1 MPNAGPKSIR
11 STICMVQERRSV
23 AALLRVLFA
32 ALLALLGASSSLT
45 SVAAER
51 SVLVLHSQ
59 HMGFPVSDGIGQ
71 GIIHSAREA
80 GYSASE
86 IQTEFLDLIRYPT
99 AENRRL
105 VSDLMTH
112 RLSGKTIDIVFAEGS
127 PALEFSLQEGA
138 KLFPRAVLVSN
149 VPDLDADLALGER
162 KLIHFPWAPDSL
174 GTARLILRA
183 LPETRRL
190 IVVVGSSPADKPYER
205 LANATLAPLQP
216 QLEIVYTSGMSY
228 QATLDLVRSAG
239 SGTVVLYVIFF
250 GDSEGRASIPIEV
263 GREVINASKVPVFAT
278 AEAFIKMGIVGGSM
292 LRTDV
297 FGREIGQIAR
307 DYIDGRLTLTD
318 DITRIEPSRFPMFH
332 WDQIK
337 RWTIDPANLPPDSL
351 YIDRPPNFWEQYQL
365 QAIAVIVA
373 FITMTLL
380 LLALTVQSRRRREAE
395 LEARANEA
403 RHRILTE
410 AAPEAILVLD
420 MDSRLVLDANANT
433 FRLLGCKRHE
443 LIGNPLYRF
452 YRDEQPDGMTLQESI
467 RLYME
472 RARQGEIVAV
482 ERVLVRPSDGEEIHC
497 DVRMVMLPADPARAP
512 QIRISLTD
520 ITERKAIESALY
532 FVAQHEDSNGLT
544 AELVTEMLNLLCRLC
559 SFDHAVFAHQTDTG
573 ALNILSA
580 VYDGEV
586 IRLDKE
592 ASDWIAKLAAMP
604 QHGDIWVQAHSARGQ
619 LPANPLLEKWSAE
632 SFGRAVLRDAETQD
646 MGLIMLTSRRALPHP
661 ERSQS
666 VLRII
671 ALRAAKELEG
681 KRAAERV
688 WNYSKELERQVA
700 ARTSELAHAN
710 EDLARARDAAE
721 EATRAKSNF
730 LANMSHEIRTPMN
743 AIIGMSTLALRLDL
757 EAKARDYVQKVHN
770 SASSLLGIIN
780 DILDFSKIEAGKLVL
795 EQHPFA
801 IDQVMEYLANVISLR
816 ANAKNI
822 ELHFKFAPTLPEVL
836 IGDSMRLGQVLIN
849 LGNNA
854 VKFSEDGDIVFGV
867 EPLLLTEDQVDTHFW
882 VSDNGIGM
890 SPEQAATV
898 FQSFTQADAST
909 SRRFGGTGLGL
920 AISSRI
926 VEAMGGT
933 IWVESELGE
942 GSTFHFRVPFGIGT
956 PADASGRM
964 ALADELKGLRIL
976 VVDDNRLACEVVTE
990 IGGQAGMR
998 VEQAHSGAEAL
1009 EMIES
1014 AFREDQAYQLVLMD
1028 WKMPNMSGLDCTAE
1042 ISARYGPRSPPI
1054 VVMTAY
1060 GEDEVQREA
1069 DARSIDFRACIHKPV
1084 TPSTLLETIGDA
1096 VYFTNRGA
1104 ANATQRYN
1112 DAIVPYDHL
1121 SGLKVLLVEDNE
1133 LNQELAGELLSA
1145 AGIEVSL
1152 AENGAVALEM
1162 LAQNDQYDG
1171 ILMDCQMPVMDGYE
1185 ATRRI
1190 RSNPSW
1196 RDLPVIAMTAN
1207 VLASDR
1213 KLAAD
1218 AGMND
1223 HIAKPLDIEQMFA
1236 CIARWMAPAA
1246 VNATYPAQPDSLAP
1260 QPALPPLTGTEAED
1274 RPDVLTLD
1282 ALPTLPGI
1290 DRARGLQRCM
1300 GKLPLYRNQLTRF
1313 STALRRFESE
1323 FVQALTAQDPE
1334 AATRIAHTLK
1344 GSSASIGA
1352 LALASAAAELEAACT
1367 SGEDKVRIDTLL
1379 QSLLQQLHVVAKGLA
1394 QLDAADPDP
1403 PAAHLAD
1410 PTPETLLNLR
1420 KLIDDSDVEALAL
1433 AESLH
1438 LQAMGH
1444 PLEAEL
1450 RAIHLAL
1457 SDFEFERASVIVT
1470 NLIQR

>member
-1 MPNAGPKSIR
+1 MPNAGPKSIWPTR
-11 STICMVQERRSV
+11 CRAQKHRLAV
-23 AALLRVLFA
+23 AYSRILVSALLCAGISQTGF
-32 ALLALLGASSSLT
+32 
-45 SVAAER
+45 AAER

-59 HMGFPVSDGIGQ
+59 HIGFPVSDGIGQ

-86 IQTEFLDLIRYPT
+86 IQTEFLDLIRYPEP
-99 AENRRL
+99 ENRRL
-105 VSDLMTH
+105 LSELMAH
-112 RLSGKTIDIVFAEGS
+112 RLSERTVDIVFAEGS
-127 PALEFSLQEGA
+127 PALDFSLEEGA
-138 KLFPRAVLVSN
+138 DLFPKAVLISN
-149 VPDLDADLALGER
+149 VPELDSDMALGNR
-162 KLIHFPWAPDSL
+162 RLIHFPWAPDSY
-174 GTARLILRA
+174 GTARLALRV

-190 IVVVGSSPADKPYER
+190 IVVLGSSPADEPHER
-205 LANATLAPLQP
+205 LAKATLAPLQQ

-228 QATLDLVRSAG
+228 QQTLDVVRNAG
-239 SGTVVLYVIFF
+239 AGTVVLYVIFF
-250 GDSEGRASIPIEV
+250 GDSEGRASIPIEFAK
-263 GREVINASKVPVFAT
+263 EVIDASSVPVFAT

-318 DITRIEPSRFPMFH
+318 AITRIEPSRFPMFD
-332 WDQIK
+332 WEQIL
-337 RWTIDPANLPPDSL
+337 RWKIDPANLPANSI
-351 YIDRPPNFWEQYQL
+351 YIDRPPNLWEQYRL
-365 QAIAVIVA
+365 QAIAVIAA
-373 FITMTLL
+373 FIVMVLL
-380 LLALTVQSRRRREAE
+380 LLALTVQSQRRREAE

-403 RHRILTE
+403 RYRVLTE

-420 MDSRLVLDANANT
+420 MASKVVLDANANA
-433 FRLLGCKRHE
+433 FQLLGCNKE
-443 LIGNPLYRF
+443 DLIGNPLYRF

-467 RLYME
+467 QLYME
-472 RARQGEIVAV
+472 RASQGEIVEV
-482 ERVLVRPSDGEEIHC
+482 ERVLVRQSDGEEIHC
-497 DVRMVMLPADPARAP
+497 DVRTVMLPEDQHQVP
-512 QIRISLTD
+512 QVRISLTD

-544 AELVTEMLNLLCRLC
+544 AELVTDMLNLLCRLC

-573 ALNILSA
+573 TMDILSA
-580 VYDGEV
+580 VGDGQA
-586 IRLDKE
+586 IGLDAE
-592 ASDWIAKLAAMP
+592 ASDWFAKLAALP
-604 QHGDIWVQAHSARGQ
+604 QPGDIWVLAHSVQ
-619 LPANPLLEKWSAE
+619 EHLPANPLLGDWAAE
-632 SFGRAVLRDAETQD
+632 SFASAVLRDAEAQD
-646 MGLIMLTSRRALPHP
+646 MGLIMLTGRRALPHP
-661 ERSQS
+661 DRSQS

-688 WNYSKELERQVA
+688 WDYSKELERQVA

-710 EDLARARDAAE
+710 ENLERARDAAE
-721 EATRAKSNF
+721 KATRAKSNF

-757 EAKARDYVQKVHN
+757 DAKARDYVQKVHN

-780 DILDFSKIEAGKLVL
+780 DILDFSKIEAGKLIL

-822 ELHFKFAPTLPEVL
+822 ELHFRFAPNLPEVL

-854 VKFSEDGDIVFGV
+854 VKFSENGDIVFGV
-867 EPLLLTEDQVDTHFW
+867 EPLTLSSDQVDTHFW
-882 VSDNGIGM
+882 VSDKGIGM

-933 IWVESELGE
+933 IWVESELGA

-956 PADASGRM
+956 PADTTGRM

-990 IGGQAGMR
+990 IGNQAGMS
-998 VEQAHSGAEAL
+998 VDQAHDGAEAL

-1014 AFREDQAYQLVLMD
+1014 AFREDIVYQLVLMD

-1042 ISARYGPRSPPI
+1042 ISARYGPGSPPV

-1060 GEDEVQREA
+1060 GEDEIQREA
-1069 DARSIDFRACIHKPV
+1069 DARSITLRACIHKPV

-1112 DAIVPYDHL
+1112 DAIVPHEHL

-1133 LNQELAGELLSA
+1133 LNQELAGELLKA

-1162 LAQNDQYDG
+1162 LAQNDHYDG

-1196 RDLPVIAMTAN
+1196 RNLPVIAMTAN

-1223 HIAKPLDIEQMFA
+1223 HIAKPLDIEQMFT
-1236 CIARWMAPAA
+1236 CIARWMSPGAA
-1246 VNATYPAQPDSLAP
+1246 DARRVAAQPDPMALH
-1260 QPALPPLTGTEAED
+1260 PALLPMTGMGAED
-1274 RPDVLTLD
+1274 RPDIPTLD
-1282 ALPTLPGI
+1282 ALPALPGI
-1290 DRARGLQRCM
+1290 DRERGLQRCM
-1300 GKLPLYRNQLTRF
+1300 GKLALYHNQLARF
-1313 STALRRFESE
+1313 STALHRFETE
-1323 FVQALTAQDPE
+1323 FAHALTAKDPE
-1334 AATRIAHTLK
+1334 AAIRIAHTLK

-1367 SGEDKVRIDTLL
+1367 SSEDKATIDKVL
-1379 QSLLQQLHVVAKGLA
+1379 QSLLQQLEVVSKGLA
-1394 QLDAADPDP
+1394 QLDAAAPYQPTD
-1403 PAAHLAD
+1403 HVAD
-1410 PTPETLLNLR
+1410 PTLETLLNLR
-1420 KLIDDSDVEALAL
+1420 NLIDDSDIDALAL
-1433 AESLH
+1433 AESLCVH
-1438 LQAMGH
+1438 AKGH
-1444 PLEAEL
+1444 PLEDEL
-1450 RAIHLAL
+1450 RTIHLAL
-1457 SDFEFERASVIVT
+1457 SDFEFERASVIIT